1 MPEPELTMGTS
12 RHTEGNFMTI
22 LLQDQIGGL
31 QVLHENQWIDVPAV
45 HGALDMNIGDLL
57 QVGWIMHE

>member
-1 MPEPELTMGTS
+1 
-12 RHTEGNFMTI
+12 MTI